1 MPDATPFDFTAEQR
15 RHLKGLV
22 AGMRAAKSVTHG
34 GSPTMMR
41 RPRYSPSRPKHATRP
56 TSTESK
62 SAHMRVLHH
71 CPERGADPCVS
82 QCQSEQNLR
91 A

>member
-1 MPDATPFDFTAEQR
+1 MSDATPFDFTAEQR
-15 RHLKGLV
+15 RYLEGLV

-56 TSTESK
+56 TSTESVARTLA
-62 SAHMRVLHH
+62 SRSVRVNKTFVLNRPLHRVTH
-71 CPERGADPCVS
+71 C
-82 QCQSEQNLR
+82 
-91 A
+91 